1 LAYSFDSIVYFS
13 SLIMFIAALV
23 GVFVYEYFSPK
34 SAPVVPKESSIAA
47 DLNKKGSRYK
57 QNKKQTDRFG

>member
-1 LAYSFDSIVYFS
+1 
-13 SLIMFIAALV
+13 MFIAALV